1 MSHDDNGAPTP
12 RRGPNGS
19 SPHDSSFKASSR
31 PRLRSSR
38 PAAPSDSSQ
47 AQAPRSGSTA
57 SSRPSTLAPAPEGFE
72 NSTPRHASRQARAS
86 TGPRFTGLRAASGA
100 VAAGAGAVA
109 GAAAARRREQPRREQ
124 PRTFTPATE
133 PAPDPTPEDAPL
145 TRQEARAAEER
156 SRRPRLRRQPVATTS
171 GTDAATA
178 ETDDIPEAT
187 RHSRRNDVFPRIVG
201 WTSLGTLIPGL
212 GMIKSRNSRLGWF
225 LTLGFLAGLAAIGIW
240 VLYRGPVK
248 AGARVVSSP
257 TILNVIAILLIIG
270 ALIWAF
276 VIIRSYVMLRSGTR
290 LRRSQRALG
299 SVLVMSLIVL
309 TGVPLGVGAAYS
321 RVQGETVR
329 KVFGEGGGPVLDSAD
344 LWKDKPR
351 INVFLIGRDNGDG
364 REGTRPDTMLVASID
379 TRSGKTTLIS
389 VPRNLAFPQFP
400 EGSKLAERFPQGFNA
415 FGSEE
420 SLINAVWTWAES
432 EPEAV
437 GDPGDMELG
446 MYATMQA
453 VEGSLG
459 LKMDNWASVDMQG
472 FEDVVDAVGGVKIDV
487 ERPIPMGGGTNMNTG
502 AKNRVFGW
510 IDPGEQVLTGKK
522 ALWYVRSREGADNYD
537 RMCRQQRM
545 LKTTLEQVNPREIAL
560 AYPKLAGSA
569 ERNVATDIPQ
579 RELNAF
585 VELAA
590 LMQGTEVKSA
600 QINNDVTS
608 TFNPDYEAL
617 RSWVDEQI
625 NPKAKSQQEEATG
638 TDTAET
644 EEPTP
649 EETGAP
655 AQGVEDTE
663 GKCYPKGYEPGS
675 GWPGYPGPEGDG
687 EQN

>member
-1 MSHDDNGAPTP
+1 MSRDDNGAPTP

-19 SPHDSSFKASSR
+19 SPHDPSFKASSR

-38 PAAPSDSSQ
+38 PAAPSDHRQ
-47 AQAPRSGSTA
+47 DQAPPA
-57 SSRPSTLAPAPEGFE
+57 SRPAPEGFE

-86 TGPRFTGLRAASGA
+86 AGPRITGLRTASG
-100 VAAGAGAVA
+100 AGAGAA
-109 GAAAARRREQPRREQ
+109 E
-124 PRTFTPATE
+124 
-133 PAPDPTPEDAPL
+133 PTPRASSEDVPL
-145 TRQEARAAEER
+145 TRREARAAEQHA
-156 SRRPRLRRQPVATTS
+156 RRPRRRGRPVSTAS
-171 GTDAATA
+171 GPDAAASA
-178 ETDDIPEAT
+178 ESDRVPEAT

-212 GMIKSRNSRLGWF
+212 GMIKSRNSGLGWF
-225 LTLGFLAGLAAIGIW
+225 LTLGFLSGLAAIGIW

-276 VIIRSYVMLRSGTR
+276 VIIRSYVMLRSDTH
-290 LRRSQRALG
+290 LRRSQRVLG

-309 TGVPLGVGAAYS
+309 TGVPLGVGAVYS

-329 KVFGEGGGPVLDSAD
+329 KVFGDSGGPVLDSAD

-545 LKTTLEQVNPREIAL
+545 LKTTLDQVNPREIAL

-579 RELNAF
+579 HELNAF

-600 QINNDVTS
+600 QINNEVTS
-608 TFNPDYEAL
+608 TFNPDYEEL
-617 RSWVDEQI
+617 RTWVDEQI

-644 EEPTP
+644 EESEPEEPDP

-655 AQGVEDTE
+655 AEGIEDTE

>member
-1 MSHDDNGAPTP
+1 M
-12 RRGPNGS
+12 
-19 SPHDSSFKASSR
+19 
-31 PRLRSSR
+31 
-38 PAAPSDSSQ
+38 
-47 AQAPRSGSTA
+47 
-57 SSRPSTLAPAPEGFE
+57 
-72 NSTPRHASRQARAS
+72 
-86 TGPRFTGLRAASGA
+86 
-100 VAAGAGAVA
+100 
-109 GAAAARRREQPRREQ
+109 
-124 PRTFTPATE
+124 
-133 PAPDPTPEDAPL
+133 PL
-145 TRQEARAAEER
+145 TRQEARAAEQRARR
-156 SRRPRLRRQPVATTS
+156 SRHRRKPVS
-171 GTDAATA
+171 AAAA
-178 ETDDIPEAT
+178 ESDDVPEST
-187 RHSRRNDVFPRIVG
+187 RHSRRNDAFPRIVG

-225 LTLGFLAGLAAIGIW
+225 LMLGFLAGLAVLGFLA
-240 VLYRGPVK
+240 LYRGPVRL
-248 AGARVVSSP
+248 GARVVSSP
-257 TILNVIAILLIIG
+257 TILDVIAVLFIIG

-276 VIIRSYVMLRSGTR
+276 VIIRSYVMLRAGTH

-309 TGVPLGVGAAYS
+309 TGVPLGVGAVYS

-329 KVFGEGGGPVLDSAD
+329 TVFGDAGGPVLDPAE

-379 TRSGKTTLIS
+379 TKSGETTLIS

-453 VEGSLG
+453 AEGSLG
-459 LKMDNWASVDMQG
+459 LTMDNWASVDMEG
-472 FEDVVDAVGGVKIDV
+472 FEDVIDAIGGVEIDV
-487 ERPIPMGGGTNMNTG
+487 ERPIPMGGGTNMSTG
-502 AKNRVFGW
+502 AKNPVFGW

-545 LKTTLEQVNPREIAL
+545 LKTTLEQVNPSEIAL

-569 ERNVATDIPQ
+569 GRNVATDIPQ

-590 LMQGTEVKSA
+590 LMKGTEVKSA
-600 QINNDVTS
+600 QINNDVTR
-608 TFNPDYEAL
+608 TFNPDYDVL
-617 RSWVDEQI
+617 RSWVEEQI
-625 NPKAKSQQEEATG
+625 NPRTESQQEEAAG
-638 TDTAET
+638 SEAQK
-644 EEPTP
+644 P
-649 EETGAP
+649 EQSKPKKKGAP
-655 AQGVEDTE
+655 APGVEDTE
-663 GKCYPKGYEPGS
+663 GKCYPKNYVPGS
-675 GWPGYPGPEGDG
+675 GWPGYPGPESDG
-687 EQN
+687 GQN

>member
-38 PAAPSDSSQ
+38 PAAPSDRRQ
-47 AQAPRSGSTA
+47 DQTPPANR
-57 SSRPSTLAPAPEGFE
+57 PAPEGFE

-100 VAAGAGAVA
+100 AAAGAGAVA

-156 SRRPRLRRQPVATTS
+156 SRRRRLRRQPVATTS
-171 GTDAATA
+171 GTNTATA

-329 KVFGEGGGPVLDSAD
+329 KVFGEGGGPVLDSAE

-472 FEDVVDAVGGVKIDV
+472 FEDVVDAIGGVKIDV

-502 AKNRVFGW
+502 VKNRVFGW

-545 LKTTLEQVNPREIAL
+545 LKTTLDQVNPREIAL

-617 RSWVDEQI
+617 RTWVDEQI

-644 EEPTP
+644 EEPPP

-655 AQGVEDTE
+655 AEGIEDTE
-663 GKCYPKGYEPGS
+663 GKCYPKDYEPGS

>member
-19 SPHDSSFKASSR
+19 SPHDPSFKASSR

-38 PAAPSDSSQ
+38 PAAPSDSNDHRQDQ
-47 AQAPRSGSTA
+47 ATRASG
-57 SSRPSTLAPAPEGFE
+57 PAPEGFE

-86 TGPRFTGLRAASGA
+86 TGPRFTALRAASGA
-100 VAAGAGAVA
+100 VAAGAGAVT
-109 GAAAARRREQPRREQ
+109 GAAAAKRSSTPRREA
-124 PRTFTPATE
+124 PRTFTPAAE
-133 PAPDPTPEDAPL
+133 PSPRASSEDVPL
-145 TRQEARAAEER
+145 TRQEARAAEQHTRR
-156 SRRPRLRRQPVATTS
+156 SRRRGRPVSTAS
-171 GTDAATA
+171 GPDAAATA
-178 ETDDIPEAT
+178 ESEGVPEAT
-187 RHSRRNDVFPRIVG
+187 RHSRRNDAFPRIVG

-329 KVFGEGGGPVLDSAD
+329 KVFGDGGGPVLDSAD

-351 INVFLIGRDNGDG
+351 INVFLIGRDNGDS

-472 FEDVVDAVGGVKIDV
+472 FEDVVDAIGGVKIDV

-502 AKNRVFGW
+502 VKNRVFGW

-545 LKTTLEQVNPREIAL
+545 LKTTLDQVNPREIAL

-625 NPKAKSQQEEATG
+625 NPKAKSQQEEAIG
-638 TDTAET
+638 TEAEET